1 LGSAWRTVRLRR
13 PWQRVIS
20 ARRPWQLSELPGWLR
35 GYVIAIVIIDSV
47 AIAAA
52 AFASIPGVRLTQL
65 LLFAAL
71 LGCDAL
77 TVEMTRSQGETAG
90 LVKDVYA
97 VWELPAA
104 ILLPPVFALLVPI
117 PRIALTQWRV
127 RQIAPHR
134 RVFTAGVIS
143 LSYGAAYVS
152 FRFLSNHLAAMASIP
167 ERAGGQVALPW
178 ILAVVLAGLTAW
190 AVNNLLL
197 LPAVKSS
204 DPTVRV
210 RDVIGTREGIM
221 NDMAELCA
229 AALAAVA
236 IFFSPLSLVL
246 ALPLV
251 IVLQRSSLHAQLL
264 SGSRLDSKTGLL
276 NAGTWRKEASAEV
289 SRASRTRV
297 RVAVALID
305 IDYLKSFNDAH
316 GHLVGDNALVM
327 VAGVLR
333 SLLRGYDIAGRFG
346 GDEFAVLFPQTDA
359 AQAHAITERL
369 RTQIASS
376 AIDPG
381 AAAGGAPVRCTVSIG
396 LAALPGDSTS
406 LTDILAMADS
416 ALYRAKNAGR
426 NRVAVLTESGRAV
439 SATAPDWRNAE
450 GSSLPGARRP
460 SHLE

>member
-1 LGSAWRTVRLRR
+1 LAGAWRTVRLRR
-13 PWQRVIS
+13 PWQRATG
-20 ARRPWQLSELPGWLR
+20 ARRPWQLWELPGWLSA
-35 GYVIAIVIIDSV
+35 YVIAIVLIDSG
-47 AIAAA
+47 AIAVA
-52 AFASIPGVRLTQL
+52 AFASIPGVRLEQL

-117 PRIALTQWRV
+117 PRIALTQWRI

-134 RVFTAGVIS
+134 RVFTAAVIS
-143 LSYGAAYVS
+143 LSYAAAYVT
-152 FRFLSNHLAAMASIP
+152 FRFLSSHLAAMASIP
-167 ERAGGQVALPW
+167 HGPGGQVALPW

-197 LPAVKSS
+197 LPAVKGS
-204 DPTVRV
+204 DPTVRA

-229 AALAAVA
+229 AVLAAVA
-236 IFFSPLSLVL
+236 IFFSPFSLVL

-264 SGSRLDSKTGLL
+264 SDSRLDAKTGLL

-289 SRASRTRV
+289 ARASRTRAH
-297 RVAVALID
+297 VAVALID
-305 IDYLKSFNDAH
+305 IDYLKAFNAAH
-316 GHLVGDNALVM
+316 GHLVGDKALAM

-333 SLLRGYDIAGRFG
+333 SLCREYDIAGRFG

-376 AIDPG
+376 PIDPG
-381 AAAGGAPVRCTVSIG
+381 VAAGGAVVRCTVSVG
-396 LAALPGDSTS
+396 LGALPGHSAS
-406 LTDILAMADS
+406 LTDILVLADS

-426 NRVAVLTESGRAV
+426 DRVAVLTESRHAV
-439 SATAPDWRNAE
+439 WSSDAE
-450 GSSLPGARRP
+450 
-460 SHLE
+460 